1 MIAIA
6 MVLALQSLIQDDASP
21 YDPPKKPA
29 LKKRDHVQIQFAEP
43 TKAPAAK
50 ETRPRWDRE
59 LRQWVR
65 FDGKEAAATGLT
77 ITAEVV
83 DIRPNGTLV
92 LQATKRR
99 TVNGVDEILRLTGEV
114 SPANVTMNRTSSE
127 NLVNLSVVF
136 DGPTSKIDGASG
148 PGDRWC
154 PLAPFIACRDVRLPA
169 EVLS

>member
-29 LKKRDHVQIQFAEP
+29 LKKRDHVLIQFAEP
-43 TKAPAAK
+43 AKAPAAK
-50 ETRPRWDRE
+50 DTRPRWDRE
-59 LRQWVR
+59 LRQWLR
-65 FDGKEAAATGLT
+65 FDGKESASTGLS

-83 DIRPNGTLV
+83 DVRPNGTLV

-99 TVNGVDEILRLTGEV
+99 TVNGVDEVLRLTGEV
-114 SPANVTMNRTSSE
+114 AAANVSLNRTSSE
-127 NLVNLSVVF
+127 HLVNLSVVF
-136 DGPTSKIDGASG
+136 EGPTSRIRGASG

-154 PLAPFIACRDVRLPA
+154 PLAPSMTCRDVRLPA